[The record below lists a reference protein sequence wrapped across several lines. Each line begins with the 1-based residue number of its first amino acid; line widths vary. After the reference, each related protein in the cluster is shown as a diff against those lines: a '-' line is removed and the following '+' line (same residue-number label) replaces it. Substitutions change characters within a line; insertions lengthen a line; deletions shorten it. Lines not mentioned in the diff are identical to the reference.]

1 MGHVILISLVFFLP
15 TSKKKVFIE
24 NIPRSVQLVASLDV
38 PAPPV
43 PAPKPRT
50 KPRPV
55 PKPAPRPRPRVV
67 KPAPPPPPVK
77 SRVQIPT
84 KEAPPLVKPR
94 EPLPAPTSMRERLQS
109 KLARVDTPPPAVPEP
124 NIPAVAAPKVAPLTP
139 LAPSSPVQAAPA
151 ERASALSGFRYR
163 GYVGSVKSSLYAR
176 WNPPS
181 SFTLGGRNLTA
192 VTMIRISRDGRISR
206 IDMKRTSGH
215 RIFDQ
220 SVMAALTDSSALP
233 PFPKDYKENYLDVEI
248 TFRPEDR

>member
-1 MGHVILISLVFFLP
+1 
-15 TSKKKVFIE
+15 
-24 NIPRSVQLVASLDV
+24 
-38 PAPPV
+38 
-43 PAPKPRT
+43 
-50 KPRPV
+50 
-55 PKPAPRPRPRVV
+55 
-67 KPAPPPPPVK
+67 
-77 SRVQIPT
+77 
-84 KEAPPLVKPR
+84 
-94 EPLPAPTSMRERLQS
+94 MRERLQS

-124 NIPAVAAPKVAPLTP
+124 NIPAVTAPKVAPLTP

-163 GYVGSVKSSLYAR
+163 GYVGNVKSSLYAR

-181 SFTLGGRNLTA
+181 SFTLRGRNLTA
-192 VTMIRISRDGRISR
+192 VAMIRISRDGRISR